1 MTVIPVLVVAE
12 HLLDE
17 EACQVLRDALLQPLV
32 APLLGGDE
40 TAVELV
46 GDGVRRDRPRFIH
59 LGEFN
64 CFFEFVSLKY
74 IERYFRVSNKV

>member
-1 MTVIPVLVVAE
+1 MVTPFLTVIPVLVVAE

-40 TAVELV
+40 AAVELV

-59 LGEFN
+59 LDGNSIAFS
-64 CFFEFVSLKY
+64 SL
-74 IERYFRVSNKV
+74 FL